1 MHIPL
6 LFGNNKQRKGDSMMI
21 KQYVICLSLL
31 VFGTTAAHAEE
42 TPLVTARHMSKWEE
56 IAVKEAKKRYPLAQ
70 VLFKQKVW
78 DRKRKDEAV
87 KQYHLTLREGSKE
100 FGVFVTI
107 SFDPYSQKVNKI
119 AILEEYQ

>member
-1 MHIPL
+1 MHIQVR
-6 LFGNNKQRKGDSMMI
+6 FGNHKQGKGDSIMF
-21 KQYVICLSLL
+21 KQCVICLSLL
-31 VFGTTAAHAEE
+31 VFGTPAAHAEE
-42 TPLVTARHMSKWEE
+42 VPLITARHISKWEE
-56 IAVKEAKKRYPLAQ
+56 LAVKEAKKRYPLAQ

-107 SFDPYSQKVNKI
+107 SFNPYSQKVNKI

>member
-1 MHIPL
+1 M
-6 LFGNNKQRKGDSMMI
+6 GRYCCKRS
-21 KQYVICLSLL
+21 
-31 VFGTTAAHAEE
+31 
-42 TPLVTARHMSKWEE
+42 
-56 IAVKEAKKRYPLAQ
+56 KKRHPLAQ

>member
-21 KQYVICLSLL
+21 KQCVICLSLL

-56 IAVKEAKKRYPLAQ
+56 IAVKEAKK
-70 VLFKQKVW
+70 KVPACTGTVQT
-78 DRKRKDEAV
+78 KSM
-87 KQYHLTLREGSKE
+87 G
-100 FGVFVTI
+100 
-107 SFDPYSQKVNKI
+107 P
-119 AILEEYQ
+119 

>member
-1 MHIPL
+1 
-6 LFGNNKQRKGDSMMI
+6 MMI
-21 KQYVICLSLL
+21 KQCVICLSLL
-31 VFGTTAAHAEE
+31 VFGTVAAHAEE
-42 TPLVTARHMSKWEE
+42 APLVTARHMSKWEE
-56 IAVKEAKKRYPLAQ
+56 LAVKEAKKRYPLAQ

-107 SFDPYSQKVNKI
+107 HLIPIAKRLIKLPY
-119 AILEEYQ
+119 

>member
-21 KQYVICLSLL
+21 KQCVICLSLL

-56 IAVKEAKKRYPLAQ
+56 IAVKEAKKGTRLHRYCSNKKYGT
-70 VLFKQKVW
+70 VKEKMKQ
-78 DRKRKDEAV
+78 
-87 KQYHLTLREGSKE
+87 
-100 FGVFVTI
+100 
-107 SFDPYSQKVNKI
+107 
-119 AILEEYQ
+119 

>member
-1 MHIPL
+1 
-6 LFGNNKQRKGDSMMI
+6 MMI
-21 KQYVICLSLL
+21 KPCVICLSLL
-31 VFGTTAAHAEE
+31 VFGTSAAYAEE
-42 TPLVTARHMSKWEE
+42 MPLMAARHISKWEE
-56 IAVKEAKKRYPLAQ
+56 LAVKEAKKRYPLAQ

-87 KQYHLTLREGSKE
+87 KQYHLTLKEGSKE

-107 SFDPYSQKVNKI
+107 SFNPYSQKVHKI

>member
-21 KQYVICLSLL
+21 KQCVICLSLL

-56 IAVKEAKKRYPLAQ
+56 IAVKEAKKVPARTGTVQ
-70 VLFKQKVW
+70 TKVW

>member
-21 KQYVICLSLL
+21 KQCVICLSLL

-70 VLFKQKVW
+70 VLFKQKYGT
-78 DRKRKDEAV
+78 V
-87 KQYHLTLREGSKE
+87 KEKMKQ
-100 FGVFVTI
+100 
-107 SFDPYSQKVNKI
+107 
-119 AILEEYQ
+119 

>member
-21 KQYVICLSLL
+21 KQCVICLSLL

-42 TPLVTARHMSKWEE
+42 IPLVTARHMSKWEE
-56 IAVKEAKKRYPLAQ
+56 IAVKEAKKRYPFAQ

>member
-1 MHIPL
+1 
-6 LFGNNKQRKGDSMMI
+6 MMI
-21 KQYVICLSLL
+21 KQCVICLSLL
-31 VFGTTAAHAEE
+31 VFGTATAHAEE
-42 TPLVTARHMSKWEE
+42 APLVTARHMSKWEE
-56 IAVKEAKKRYPLAQ
+56 LAVKEAKKRYPLAQ
-70 VLFKQKVW
+70 VLVKQKVW

-107 SFDPYSQKVNKI
+107 SFDPYSHKVNKI

>member
-1 MHIPL
+1 
-6 LFGNNKQRKGDSMMI
+6 MI
-21 KQYVICLSLL
+21 KQCVICLSLL
-31 VFGTTAAHAEE
+31 GFSTAAAQAEE
-42 TPLVTARHMSKWEE
+42 GPLITARHMSKWEE
-56 IAVKEAKKRYPLAQ
+56 LAVKEAKKRYPLAQ
-70 VLFKQKVW
+70 VLVKQKVW